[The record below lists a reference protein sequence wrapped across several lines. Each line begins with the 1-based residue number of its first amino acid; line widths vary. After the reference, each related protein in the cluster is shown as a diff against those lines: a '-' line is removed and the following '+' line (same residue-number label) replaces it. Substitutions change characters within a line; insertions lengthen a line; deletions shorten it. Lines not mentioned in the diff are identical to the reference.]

1 MVFVRTSV
9 LVGHS
14 PQDGIDTYMSD
25 QYGMRGYND
34 GGQKSRRGRG
44 GSSGSGSGS
53 GRKELDKRLWLII
66 ANKLLSSHSPLDLQ
80 SSGSEEEKE
89 KEKGKDGYKS
99 KEKDKEIPESS
110 IQVLSMLSLL
120 KGEIILH
127 FLFFNFHHLILLH
140 SLSTNFSRTNF
151 ATQFFHTIEL
161 FVGV

>member
-1 MVFVRTSV
+1 
-9 LVGHS
+9 
-14 PQDGIDTYMSD
+14 MSD

-80 SSGSEEEKE
+80 SSGSEEEKQKE
-89 KEKGKDGYKS
+89 KEKEKEKDGYKL
-99 KEKDKEIPESS
+99 KEKEKEIPESS

-120 KGEIILH
+120 KG
-127 FLFFNFHHLILLH
+127 
-140 SLSTNFSRTNF
+140 
-151 ATQFFHTIEL
+151 
-161 FVGV
+161 